1 MRPEFIPVRAALF
14 RRTRSFFHT
23 AGYLEVDTPTLSP
36 RLIPEAHI
44 DPFETHFHDPYHEGR
59 SIPLYLVPSPEVH
72 LKPLLGQVGG
82 RLFQLGHCFRNAE
95 SVGEQHNPEF
105 TMLEYYEC
113 PADERTLLTRTQ
125 AFIRS
130 LQGDTILAQMAQRS
144 GADRLFSATA
154 IELRVAEAF
163 ERYTGI
169 EITDSESTFV
179 DRCRQFDGSLP
190 EGATWNETF
199 DYMMAAHIEPQLPR
213 DRPVFL
219 THYPWQAE
227 VLARRADEL
236 SCRRRWELYIGGR
249 EIANCFAEEQHPARV
264 SEFMHRQNEYR
275 RDRGAAVIRPAV
287 EVAGALRD
295 SEPCAGC
302 ALGFDR
308 LLMILCGVNSIEGVI
323 FSPLHDSIRP

>member
-1 MRPEFIPVRAALF
+1 M
-14 RRTRSFFHT
+14 
-23 AGYLEVDTPTLSP
+23 LSP

-44 DPFETHFHDPYHEGR
+44 DPFETHFEDPYHEGR
-59 SIPLYLVPSPEVH
+59 RIPLYLVPSPEVH

-82 RLFQLGHCFRNAE
+82 RLYQLGHCFRNAE

-130 LQGDTILAQMAQRS
+130 LQSDTVLSQMAQRS
-144 GADRLFSATA
+144 GAHRLISAPATE
-154 IELRVAEAF
+154 IRVGDAFAE
-163 ERYTGI
+163 YTGI
-169 EITDSESTFV
+169 DISDSESGFV
-179 DRCRQFDGSLP
+179 EQCRRFDGTVA
-190 EGATWNETF
+190 ETAGWNDAF
-199 DYMMAAHIEPQLPR
+199 DYIMAAHIEPRLPA

-227 VLARRADEL
+227 VLARRDDDL
-236 SCRRRWELYIGGR
+236 RCRRRWELYLNGR
-249 EIANCFAEEQHPARV
+249 EVANCFAEEQHPARV

-275 RDRGAAVIRPAV
+275 RDRGADLIRPAH
-287 EVAGALRD
+287 EVADALRD

-308 LLMILCGVNSIEGVI
+308 LLMVICGANSIEGVI